1 MRVLLEE
8 NKNKTKQNRAS
19 LRKQPTLGDAT
30 TGFPP
35 LRVKGLLEIP
45 NTQDLLTKS
54 LEQVLVSFFFLLGF
68 TTS

>member
-35 LRVKGLLEIP
+35 LRVKGGMSLKNGMWHGLRNYMIMWNVIYAEWIKEI
-45 NTQDLLTKS
+45 N
-54 LEQVLVSFFFLLGF
+54 
-68 TTS
+68 

>member
-35 LRVKGLLEIP
+35 LRVKGGMNFKNMYNNKRESMMA
-45 NTQDLLTKS
+45 K
-54 LEQVLVSFFFLLGF
+54 ER
-68 TTS
+68 